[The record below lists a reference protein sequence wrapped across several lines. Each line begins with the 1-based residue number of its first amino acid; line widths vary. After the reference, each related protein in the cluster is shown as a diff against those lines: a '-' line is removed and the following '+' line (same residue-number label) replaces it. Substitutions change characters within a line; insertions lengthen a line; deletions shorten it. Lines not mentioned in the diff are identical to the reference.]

1 MHILQITTFFKRRVA
16 YIKGCYSSNMVP
28 CLGRIAHYA
37 FREMMYNCEGHILHA
52 NIYHVF
58 CVKKKK
64 KKKHIVKRALHV
76 LEGSFL
82 T

>member
-37 FREMMYNCEGHILHA
+37 FREMMCNCEGHILHA

-64 KKKHIVKRALHV
+64 HIVKRALHV

>member
-1 MHILQITTFFKRRVA
+1 MHVLQITTFFKRRAA

-37 FREMMYNCEGHILHA
+37 FREMMCNCEGHILHA

-58 CVKKKK
+58 LKKTYCEKG
-64 KKKHIVKRALHV
+64 IACARGFIFDIEVD
-76 LEGSFL
+76 
-82 T
+82 